1 MRGSPLDYL
10 RLFRPDAAAIAF
22 FGYLVG
28 VSLATTPGW
37 LDALIAFAVSAA
49 SMNFIYA
56 FNAWA
61 DSDIDKINKPDR
73 PIPSGRL
80 SPRAALIYC
89 LVLLGVSFA
98 FPLLIFRD
106 LVTLGLFWS
115 LPVLGLAYS
124 QPPVRLKTSPI
135 PATVATS
142 AILVAP
148 MLAGYAMYTKDW
160 AALPFFGALLVFCLG
175 VIPLKD
181 IEDIEGDVAGGSGN
195 WFSRL
200 GKNKLLG
207 TSCAVLLA
215 DGVGVAF
222 APIPL
227 DQRLYLWAFAGGA
240 FCTIVAFWI
249 FDLTLPK
256 LYKTIIRVVI
266 LSGVALFLTQLF
278 GLR

>member
-1 MRGSPLDYL
+1 MRGSPIDYL

-28 VSLATTPGW
+28 VSLATTPRW

-49 SMNFIYA
+49 SMNFIYS

-80 SPRAALIYC
+80 SPRAALVYC
-89 LVLLGVSFA
+89 LGLLVISVV

-106 LVTLGLFWS
+106 VVTLGLFWS

-124 QPPVRLKTSPI
+124 QPPVRLKTSPV
-135 PATVATS
+135 PAAAATS

-148 MLAGYAMYTKDW
+148 MLAGYAMHTGDW
-160 AALPFFGALLVFCLG
+160 VALPFFGALFVFCLG

-181 IEDIEGDVAGGSGN
+181 IEDLEGDVAGGSGN

-207 TSCAVLLA
+207 YSCTVLSIDIAAV
-215 DGVGVAF
+215 VF

-227 DQRLYLWAFAGGA
+227 DQRIYLWTFAGGA
-240 FCTIVAFWI
+240 LVTIVAFWV
-249 FDLTLPK
+249 FNLTLPK